1 MDSIE
6 QLMCEQVSSEQGHY
20 KVEKSDS
27 KGLATKNSIQ
37 PRSDPASPFLILFQV
52 HAYWKSGFQKRKVEI
67 KLIAKSIRKK
77 LLNFPIII

>member
-6 QLMCEQVSSEQGHY
+6 QLCEQLSSEQGRY

-37 PRSDPASPFLILFQV
+37 PGSDPTSPFLILVQV
-52 HAYWKSGFQKRKVEI
+52 HAYWWLS
-67 KLIAKSIRKK
+67 
-77 LLNFPIII
+77 